1 MESIRSYGRPALGGD
16 FELVD
21 QNSKPCS
28 NKDFLGQWVL
38 IYFGFTHCPD
48 ICPEE
53 LEKMG
58 NVVDTIHR
66 NSLVPDLQPVFISID
81 PDRDSPTEVKKYLS
95 DFHPNL
101 IGLSGDREQIETA
114 SRAFRVYYSA
124 GPKDVDD
131 DYIVDHTVI
140 MYLLNPD
147 GEFCEYFG
155 QNKSAGEVASSI
167 TSLMAKYHLKEK

>member
-1 MESIRSYGRPALGGD
+1 METVKSYGRPALGGD
-16 FELVD
+16 FDLVD
-21 QNSKPCS
+21 HDGKPRC
-28 NKDFLGQWVL
+28 NKDFLGQWIL

-58 NVVDTIHR
+58 SVVDTICR
-66 NSLVPDLQPVFISID
+66 NKQVPELQPVFISID
-81 PDRDSPTEVKKYLS
+81 PERDSPDAVKNYLK

-101 IGLSGDREQIETA
+101 IGLTGSRDQIETA
-114 SRAFRVYYSA
+114 SRAFRVYYSE
-124 GPKDVDD
+124 GPKDSDE

-140 MYLLNPD
+140 MYLLSPD

-155 QNKSAGEVASSI
+155 QNKSAGEIASGI
-167 TSLMAKYHLKEK
+167 TALMAKHKLK